1 MTARAS
7 KHQLER
13 LVRRALAE
21 DVGTGDVTTQSI
33 VPPSARGCGRLVA
46 REAGVIAGLAA
57 ARATWRA
64 LSPKI
69 RFSPK
74 ACDGARVRPGQ
85 TIAEV
90 RGPLRAILTGE
101 RVALN
106 FLQRL
111 SGIATLTGA
120 YVERAKRATI
130 LDTRKTTPGLRALEK
145 AAVRAGGGVNHRFAL
160 DELVLIKD
168 NHIAAAGSITA
179 AVARA
184 RARARSRKRHARRR
198 IEVEARTLAEV
209 REAAA
214 LKVDIIMLDNMP
226 AAPMRRAV
234 EIVRAASPRTTIEA
248 SGRMTLARVARVARA
263 GVDWISVGALTHS
276 APALDIALEL
286 EGETS

>member
-1 MTARAS
+1 VTARSDTQELA
-7 KHQLER
+7 R

-21 DVGTGDVTTQSI
+21 DVGAGDITTESV
-33 VPPSARGCGRLVA
+33 VPRDARGCGRLVA
-46 REAGVIAGLAA
+46 REAGVVAGLAA

-74 ACDGARVRPGQ
+74 VRDGARVRPGQ

-111 SGIATLTGA
+111 SGIATLTRR
-120 YVERAKRATI
+120 YVERAKPARI

-145 AAVRAGGGVNHRFAL
+145 AAVRAGGGMNHRFAL

-179 AVARA
+179 AVARTWT
-184 RARARSRKRHARRR
+184 RHPRRR
-198 IEVEARTLAEV
+198 IEVETRTLAEV

-214 LKVDIIMLDNMP
+214 LTLDIIMLDNMP
-226 AAPMRRAV
+226 PARLRKAV
-234 EIVRAASPRTTIEA
+234 GIIRAASPKTTIEA
-248 SGRMTLARVARVARA
+248 SGRMTLARVARVAKT
-263 GVDWISVGALTHS
+263 GIDWISVGALTHS

-286 EGETS
+286 EGEAS

>member
-1 MTARAS
+1 VTRRQAA
-7 KHQLER
+7 QELER

-21 DVGTGDVTTQSI
+21 DVGSGDVTTRSI
-33 VPPSARGCGRLVA
+33 VPPGARGRGVLVA

-64 LSPKI
+64 LSPKV
-69 RFSPK
+69 RFSPTVR
-74 ACDGARVRPGQ
+74 DGDRVRRGRRL
-85 TIAEV
+85 AEV

-111 SGIATLTGA
+111 SGIATLTRA
-120 YVERAKRATI
+120 YVERAKPATI

-145 AAVRAGGGVNHRFAL
+145 AAVRAGGGVNHRLTL

-168 NHIAAAGSITA
+168 NHVAAAGSITE

-184 RARARSRKRHARRR
+184 RAGRRRRR
-198 IEVEARTLAEV
+198 IEVETRTLAEV

-214 LKVDIIMLDNMP
+214 LKPDIIMLDNMAP
-226 AAPMRRAV
+226 ARIRRAV
-234 EIVRAASPRTTIEA
+234 EIIRATSPRTTIEA
-248 SGRMTLARVARVARA
+248 SGRMTLARAARVART
-263 GVDWISVGALTHS
+263 GVDSISVGALTHS
-276 APALDIALEL
+276 ARALDIALEL
-286 EGETS
+286 MGDVS